1 MTVAAL
7 ELTRMRWWH
16 LEQILAIE
24 ADLFGDEQWTA
35 GMFWSELA
43 AADRWYLALVSDSEV
58 LGYAGLCVYPDSA
71 WVQNIA
77 VRRSAQGTGLGS
89 RLLDALLA
97 EARRRGAPQVAL
109 EVAADNPVAQRLYE
123 RRGFTVTGVRRAY
136 YQPSGTDAL
145 VMIKEDV

>member
-1 MTVAAL
+1 
-7 ELTRMRWWH
+7 MRWWH
-16 LEQILAIE
+16 IDDVLPVEDE
-24 ADLFGDEQWTA
+24 LFGAERWTA

-43 AADRWYLALVSDSEV
+43 GADRWYLVALDGDEL

-97 EARRRGAPQVAL
+97 EAAHRGAPQVAL
-109 EVAADNPVAQRLYE
+109 EVAADNPVARHLYE
-123 RRGFTVTGVRRAY
+123 RRGFAVTGVRRGY

-145 VMIKEDV
+145 VMIKEDL

>member
-1 MTVAAL
+1 VIA

-16 LEQILAIE
+16 IDEVLPLED
-24 ADLFGDEQWTA
+24 DLFGAERWTA

-43 AADRWYLALVSDSEV
+43 AADRWYLVAVSSEEV

-97 EARRRGAPQVAL
+97 EAARRGAPQIAL
-109 EVAADNPVAQRLYE
+109 EVAADNPVARRLYE
-123 RRGFTVTGVRRAY
+123 RRGFAVTGVRRGY

-145 VMIKEDV
+145 VMIKEEL